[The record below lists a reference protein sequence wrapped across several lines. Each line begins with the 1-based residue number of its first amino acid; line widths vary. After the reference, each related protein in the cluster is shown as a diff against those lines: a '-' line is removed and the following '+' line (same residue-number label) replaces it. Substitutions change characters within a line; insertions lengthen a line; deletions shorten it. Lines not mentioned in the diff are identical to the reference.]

1 MIDQEIVC
9 NGPRE
14 MVETARQTI
23 YERLGKLKYVNLKYK
38 CAGERESAWLYN
50 VAFQINDGNLG
61 NKRSPEGEAGRED
74 PLRGMTEGA
83 ACVIRFLNADADPI
97 SVPLAKLE
105 YLKLRPYYIATCVGF
120 KNIIFYSKGDQR
132 SPLGGSQASEGGQR
146 GPLGDSKGDQRSPLG
161 DDSDV
166 ANEPKGEQQ

>member
-50 VAFQINDGNLG
+50 VAFQVNDGNLG
-61 NKRSPEGEAGRED
+61 NKRSPEGEAGREG
-74 PLRGMTEGA
+74 PLGDMAEGA

-120 KNIIFYSKGDQR
+120 KNIIFYS
-132 SPLGGSQASEGGQR
+132 SQASEGGH
-146 GPLGDSKGDQRSPLG
+146 DA
-161 DDSDV
+161 

>member
-50 VAFQINDGNLG
+50 VAFQVNDGNLG
-61 NKRSPEGEAGRED
+61 NKRSPEGEAGREG
-74 PLRGMTEGA
+74 PLGGMAEGA

-146 GPLGDSKGDQRSPLG
+146 SPLG
-161 DDSDV
+161 DDSDT